1 MDKNT
6 VRRNIRAIKSTLSIE
21 EKQDAASRVFS
32 RLEATHEFA
41 SSRNIMIY
49 HSLPD
54 ELSTTEF
61 IDKWCKHKNIFLP
74 RVNGYNLDIVPFDN
88 NLRQG
93 AFNIKEPSGHNIA
106 DIRTIDL
113 IIVPA
118 IAFDRNGNRIGRGK
132 GYYDRLLKSAD
143 NITKIG
149 VGYDFQL
156 VDKIDSETHD
166 VPLDIVIT
174 DKNHIITA
182 NNH

>member
-6 VRRNIRAIKSTLSIE
+6 VRRNIRTIKNTLSIE
-21 EKQDAASRVFS
+21 EKKDAAIRVFS

-49 HSLPD
+49 YSLPD

-61 IDKWCKHKNIFLP
+61 IDKWCKHKSFFLP
-74 RVNGYNLDIVPFDN
+74 RVNGDNLDIVPLDN
-88 NLRQG
+88 NLQPG
-93 AFNIKEPSGHNIA
+93 AFNIKEPSGRSIA
-106 DIRTIDL
+106 EINTIDL

-143 NITKIG
+143 SIIKIG

-174 DKNHIITA
+174 DKNHIITT
-182 NNH
+182 NSH